1 MKNISLILILFCVFF
16 KTNTK
21 AQNLI
26 QLSENTKI
34 ALVTV
39 AAGLEVNDTFG
50 HTLLWINDPDH
61 RIDLAYNWGV
71 YDFDTEGFY
80 IKFIKGQLPYS
91 LAVGEM
97 YQYSGYYQEAQRN
110 MSVQEFDLPL
120 AEKQKIYELVE
131 NNYLPQNRLYFY
143 KFYTDNCATRVLNI
157 LQKACGKDFK
167 LSNNPELSDS
177 TYRYWMNKNLQTH
190 QWARLGMNLTLGLFA
205 DNKISESGACYIP
218 KNLSK
223 ALECATFK
231 NKKIFN
237 KPTYNLFEV
246 PNPAQSQSI
255 PWYLHPLLILSIL
268 FLVGLFI
275 SIYESKNK
283 KHLLWFDK
291 IIFSIAGI
299 IGWFLFALWFFTDHF
314 TAKNNLNLLW
324 ALPFHLPIIWLISKN
339 KLNSFYKNYFI
350 LVSILLTISLWIV
363 FQQNKDLL
371 PFVAL
376 LLMRAFLLFKKKTV
390 A

>member
-1 MKNISLILILFCVFF
+1 MKNISLILFCVFLI
-16 KTNTK
+16 TNTK

-39 AAGLEVNDTFG
+39 APGLEVNDTFG
-50 HTLLWINDPDH
+50 HTLLWINDPDY
-61 RIDLAYNWGV
+61 RMDLAYNWGV
-71 YDFDTEGFY
+71 YDFSTEGFY

-91 LAVGEM
+91 LAKGEM
-97 YQYSGYYQEAQRN
+97 YQYAGYYQGAQRN

-120 AEKQKIYELVE
+120 AEKQKIYQLVE

-167 LSNNPELSDS
+167 LGNNPELSDS

-205 DNKISESGACYIP
+205 DNKIPESGACYIP

-223 ALECATFK
+223 ALEGATFK
-231 NKKIFN
+231 NKKIFI

-255 PWYLHPLLILSIL
+255 AWYLHPFLILSIL

-275 SIYESKNK
+275 SIYETKNK

-291 IIFSIAGI
+291 IIFSITGI
-299 IGWFLFALWFFTDHF
+299 IGWFLFALWFFTDHI

-324 ALPFHLPIIWLISKN
+324 ALPFHLPIIWLISRN
-339 KLNSFYKNYFI
+339 KLTNFYKKYFI
-350 LVSILLTISLWIV
+350 LVSVFLTISLWIV
-363 FQQNKDLL
+363 FQQNIDLL

-376 LLMRAFLLFKKKTV
+376 LLMRAFLLFKKKTL